1 MPDARRSGGWSCLA
15 LVLAAVACGLLAGAA
30 LIVMSLPNAAAA
42 LGPADPSLEPLPR
55 GLLAA
60 FLMLRRDALDQPAGG
75 TSVPIDFEI
84 TPGESASAVV
94 QQLHSL
100 GIVGEPMLLQVYLR
114 YLGVDRSI
122 QAGHYSLTGGITL
135 RELAQA
141 LQHAASPLIVVTV
154 PEGWRLEQTAEA
166 LPAAQAPFSA
176 EQFMEACRLGS
187 YPSPLLAELPDPTN
201 LEGFLFPDTYHL
213 TPDSQAV
220 ELVTKMLDTFDQRV
234 DSKLRVAYAQ
244 QGLSLYQ
251 AVTLASIVEREAIV
265 PDERPLIASV
275 FLNRLAQGIKLDA
288 DPTVQYALGRQPD
301 GVWWKPTLTLEDLQ
315 FDSPLNT
322 YLYSGL
328 PPTPIASPGLDS
340 LRAVGFPESSP
351 YLYFRAACDGSGR
364 HTFSETFEQ
373 QLQNACP

>member
-1 MPDARRSGGWSCLA
+1 M
-15 LVLAAVACGLLAGAA
+15 LAAY
-30 LIVMSLPNAAAA
+30 
-42 LGPADPSLEPLPR
+42 
-55 GLLAA
+55 
-60 FLMLRRDALDQPAGG
+60 LMLRRDALDQPAGG

-84 TPGESASAVV
+84 TSGESASAVL
-94 QQLHSL
+94 QRLQSL
-100 GIVGEPMLLQVYLR
+100 GIINEPLLLQAYLR
-114 YLGVDRSI
+114 YLGVDRAI
-122 QAGHYSLTGGITL
+122 QAGHCNLSGGMTL

-141 LQHAASPLIVVTV
+141 LQHASSPLIVVTV
-154 PEGWRLEQTAEA
+154 PEGWRLEQMAEA

-176 EQFMEACRLGS
+176 EQFLEASRLGS
-187 YPSPLLAELPDPTN
+187 YSPSLLVELPDPTN

-220 ELVTKMLDTFDQRV
+220 ELVAEMVDTFDQRV
-234 DSKLRVAYAQ
+234 DSELRNAYAQ
-244 QGLSLYQ
+244 QGLSLYR

-301 GVWWKPTLTLEDLQ
+301 GAWWKPVLTLEDLQ
-315 FDSPLNT
+315 FDSPHNT
-322 YLYSGL
+322 YLYAGL
-328 PPTPIASPGLDS
+328 PPSPIANPGLDS
-340 LRAVGFPESSP
+340 MRAVAYPESSP

-364 HTFSETFEQ
+364 HTFAETFEQ

>member
-1 MPDARRSGGWSCLA
+1 MPAARRSRGWSCLA
-15 LVLAAVACGLLAGAA
+15 LLLAAVACGLLAGAA
-30 LIVMSLPNAAAA
+30 LIATSLPDAVAA
-42 LGPADPSLEPLPR
+42 LGPADPSLEPLPQ
-55 GLLAA
+55 GMLAA
-60 FLMLRRDALDQPAGG
+60 YLMLRRDALDQPAGG

-84 TPGESASAVV
+84 TSGESASAVL
-94 QQLHSL
+94 QRLQSL
-100 GIVGEPMLLQVYLR
+100 GVINEPLLLQAYLR
-114 YLGVDRSI
+114 YLGVDRAI
-122 QAGHYSLTGGITL
+122 QAGHYNLSGGMTL

-141 LQHAASPLIVVTV
+141 LQHASSPLIVVTV
-154 PEGWRLEQTAEA
+154 PEGWRLEQMAEA

-176 EQFMEACRLGS
+176 EQFLEASRLGS
-187 YPSPLLAELPDPTN
+187 YSPSLLAELPDPTN

-220 ELVTKMLDTFDQRV
+220 ELVAEMLDTFGQRV
-234 DSKLRVAYAQ
+234 DSELHTAYAQ

-301 GVWWKPTLTLEDLQ
+301 GAWWKLTITLEDLQ
-315 FDSPLNT
+315 FDSPYNT
-322 YLYSGL
+322 YLYAGL
-328 PPTPIASPGLDS
+328 PPSPIANPGLDS
-340 LRAVGFPESSP
+340 LRAVAFPESSP

-364 HTFSETFEQ
+364 HTFAETFEQ